1 MVLLV
6 CVGMAGG
13 CTAPAPPPGAVVPT
27 GNASI
32 IVVASGWHSDI
43 GLPTDELGAPLAD
56 LERDFPGARF
66 LVFGFGER
74 AYLMARDGG
83 SSEMPGAL
91 LPSKSA
97 IRMTALRAPP
107 AAVFGAKNTVTLHL
121 SRQGVDRIAALIWQG
136 MQKQPDGT
144 ARRLAGGPDDASV
157 LYAATETYSGLHTCN
172 SWTARLLHE
181 AGLPVDPNGVLFTG
195 QVMDQVRQIAALQ
208 AGTNH

>member
-6 CVGMAGG
+6 WVGLAGG
-13 CTAPAPPPGAVVPT
+13 CTSPAPPPAAAVPT

-43 GLPTDELGAPLAD
+43 ALPTDELGTPLAD
-56 LERDFPGARF
+56 LERDFPDAHF

-83 SSEMPGAL
+83 SGEMLGAL
-91 LPSKSA
+91 LPSESA

-107 AAVFGAKNTVTLHL
+107 AEVFGAENLVTLHL
-121 SRQGVDRIAALIWQG
+121 SRQAVDRIAALIWQG
-136 MQKQPDGT
+136 MEKQADGT
-144 ARRLAGGPDDASV
+144 PRRLAGEPYAGSV
-157 LYAATETYSGLHTCN
+157 LYAATETYDALHTCN
-172 SWTARLLHE
+172 SWTAQLLHE

-195 QVMDQVRQIAALQ
+195 QVMDQARQIAALQ

>member
-6 CVGMAGG
+6 CVGLLGG
-13 CTAPAPPPGAVVPT
+13 CTSVTLPQGAAVPT

-32 IVVASGWHSDI
+32 IVVASGWHTDI

-83 SSEMPGAL
+83 SGEMLGAVF
-91 LPSKSA
+91 PSDSA

-107 AAVFGAKNTVTLHL
+107 ADAFGADHVVTLHL
-121 SRQGVDRIAALIWQG
+121 SPQGVDRIAALIWQG
-136 MQKQPDGT
+136 MEKQADGT
-144 ARRLAGGPDDASV
+144 ARRLAGGPYDGSA
-157 LYAATETYSGLHTCN
+157 LYAATETYDALHTCN
-172 SWTARLLHE
+172 SWTALLLHE
-181 AGLPVDPNGVLFTG
+181 AGLPVDPIGVLFTG
-195 QVMDQVRQIAALQ
+195 QVMDQVRRIAALQ
-208 AGTNH
+208 ARPNH

>member
-13 CTAPAPPPGAVVPT
+13 CTALAPPPGAVVPT

-74 AYLMARDGG
+74 AYLMARNGG
-83 SSEMPGAL
+83 SGEMPGAL

-97 IRMTALRAPP
+97 IRMTALRALP
-107 AAVFGAKNTVTLHL
+107 AAVFGAKNVVTLHL
-121 SRQGVDRIAALIWQG
+121 SRQGVDRIAALIWQEMG
-136 MQKQPDGT
+136 KQPDGS
-144 ARRLAGGPDDASV
+144 ARRLAGGPYDGSV
-157 LYAATETYSGLHTCN
+157 LYASTATYDALHTCN
-172 SWTARLLHE
+172 TWSALLLRE

-208 AGTNH
+208 ARPNH